1 MNIEKKA
8 YQLAII
14 KATVIKTIDEDL
26 NLKVEAGKISKE
38 EASKI
43 GKLFKKKAEDY
54 LDKTPTDKLSPKE
67 FENQKEFQDHI
78 LKIIKEI
85 RREVL
90 KQE

>member
-14 KATVIKTIDEDL
+14 KATVIKTIDEDF
-26 NLKVEAGKISKE
+26 NLKVNTGNISKE
-38 EASKI
+38 EANKI
-43 GKLFKKKAEDY
+43 GKLFKRKAEAY

-67 FENQKEFQDHI
+67 FENQKEFRDHI

-85 RREVL
+85 RKEVL